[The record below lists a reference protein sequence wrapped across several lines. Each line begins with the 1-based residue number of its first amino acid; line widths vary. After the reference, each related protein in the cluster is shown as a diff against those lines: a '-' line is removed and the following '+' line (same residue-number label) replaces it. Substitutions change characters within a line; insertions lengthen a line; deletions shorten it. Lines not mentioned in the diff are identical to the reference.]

1 MVCYQ
6 HFFSQKKKVEQEK
19 NNELAGAQQNLLEK
33 GEEIKKMREEVSLV

>member
-6 HFFSQKKKVEQEK
+6 HFVLQKKKVEQEK
-19 NNELAGAQQNLLEK
+19 KNELAEAQQNLLEK